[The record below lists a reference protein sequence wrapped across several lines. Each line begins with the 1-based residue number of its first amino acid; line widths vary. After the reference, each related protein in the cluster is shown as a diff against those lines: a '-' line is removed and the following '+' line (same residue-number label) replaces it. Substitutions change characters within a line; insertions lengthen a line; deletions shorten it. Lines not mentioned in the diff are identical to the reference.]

1 MSFIKPFKGIRP
13 KPELAQ
19 SIAALPYDVL
29 SSEEAREAV
38 KGNRYSFLHVD
49 KAEIDLSPD
58 TYIYDDSVYAKAAE
72 NLRGLIAEGA
82 LIRDLEECFYI
93 YELTAFGRTQT
104 GLVVCSPVDEY
115 INGRIKKHELTR
127 EDKEKDRI
135 RHVDELNAN
144 TGPIFLAYRGRDE
157 INSFIREYKAAGKP
171 VYDFETSE
179 GARQRVWIV
188 NKAEDVKSLKALFE
202 AVPALYIAD
211 GHHRNASAV
220 KVALKRRE
228 EKPDYD
234 GTEEFNF
241 YLSVL
246 FPADELK
253 ILAYNRLL
261 KDLNGMSAEELL
273 KKLGESFEVGKGAK
287 EAYNPENAHEF
298 GLYTGGLWYPLR
310 AKEGLVDESDPIA
323 SLDVSILQE
332 HVITPLFGIE
342 DVRSSKRIDFVGGI
356 RGLGELEKR
365 VDSGEMAAAF
375 SMYPTSMEQLMNVA
389 DMEKIMP
396 PKSTWFEPKLQS
408 GLFIHSLEG

>member
-82 LIRDLEECFYI
+82 LIQDLEECFYI

-157 INSFIREYKAAGKP
+157 INSFIREYKAAGQP
-171 VYDFETSE
+171 VYAFETAE
-179 GARQRVWIV
+179 GALQRVWIV
-188 NKAEDVKSLKALFE
+188 DRAEDVKSLKALFE

-261 KDLNGMSAEELL
+261 KDLNGMSVEELL
-273 KKLGESFEVGKGAK
+273 KKLGESFEVGEGVK
-287 EAYNPENAHEF
+287 EAYNPQNVHEF

-332 HVITPLFGIE
+332 YAITPLFGIE